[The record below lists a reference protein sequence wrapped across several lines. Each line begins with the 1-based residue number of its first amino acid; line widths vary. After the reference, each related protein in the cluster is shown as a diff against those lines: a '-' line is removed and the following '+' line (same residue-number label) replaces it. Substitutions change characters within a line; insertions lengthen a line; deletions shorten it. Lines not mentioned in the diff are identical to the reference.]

1 MFTSLV
7 SSQLHKQLLLN
18 KRMKRFFR
26 YFQPYQ
32 KEAILGPVFKLLE
45 ASFEL
50 LVPLIIAFIVDTII
64 PNGNQGDLVAMLLL
78 LVGLACVGIL
88 VSLTAQYFSAK
99 AAVGV
104 TKALTNDL
112 YQKVLSLPKSSR
124 DILSS
129 SSLLT
134 RLTSDTLQIQTGI
147 NTFLRLFLRAP
158 IVVFGSLMM
167 AFYISPSLSVYF
179 LGMIILLLIIV
190 TGISI
195 ITSRMYQS
203 IRKDVDSLVGQVG
216 ETVMGWR
223 VIRAFGQ
230 KAREIKTFQGINQTY
245 KKHQLQAGFWS
256 SLLSPLTFLVVNTT
270 LLILIWQGNGA
281 VSQNLLEQGMLV
293 ALINYLL
300 QILVE
305 LVKMIMVVSTLN
317 QTYISAQ
324 RIQEVFDQES
334 ENVEADLPVVKS
346 RDKDLVFSVHDL
358 TFAYPNSAEESL
370 SGIDFELRKGQF
382 MGIIGGTG
390 SGKSTLVDLLQA
402 LYSLPTSQLSVY
414 IDGKSPKNVKE
425 WRQQIAVV
433 PQQAQLFAGTV
444 RSNLSLGLA
453 SVSESDLWA
462 ALEIAQAKSF
472 IEDKGGL
479 DSPVEAFGKNFSGGQ
494 RQRLTIARAILQK
507 APILILDDATSAL
520 DYLTESRL
528 LASIRRE
535 LPEQTLIMVSQR
547 TNSLRAADQILV
559 LDQGRQVGLGRH
571 EDLLRSSAIYQEIDQ
586 SQHREEGSH
595 ETI

>member
-1 MFTSLV
+1 
-7 SSQLHKQLLLN
+7 
-18 KRMKRFFR
+18 MKFLSR
-26 YFQPYQ
+26 YFKDYI
-32 KEAILGPVFKLLE
+32 KESILGPVFKLLE
-45 ASFEL
+45 ACFEL
-50 LVPLIIAFIVDTII
+50 LVPLIIAYIVDTII
-64 PNGNQGDLVAMLLL
+64 PNGSQGNLVAMLFL
-78 LVGLACVGIL
+78 LVGLACIGII
-88 VSLTAQYFSAK
+88 VSLIAQYYSAK

-104 TKALTNDL
+104 TKELTNDL

-158 IVVFGSLMM
+158 IVVFGSLIM
-167 AFYISPSLSVYF
+167 AFYISPSLSAYF
-179 LGMIILLLIIV
+179 LGMIILLIFIV
-190 TGISI
+190 TVISVM
-195 ITSRMYQS
+195 TSRIYQS
-203 IRKDVDSLVGQVG
+203 MRKELDGLVGQVR
-216 ETVMGWR
+216 ETVTGWR

-230 KAREIKTFQGINQTY
+230 REREIKAFHGINQIY
-245 KKHQLQAGFWS
+245 KKQQLQAGFWS
-256 SLLSPLTFLVVNTT
+256 SLLSPLTFLVVNGT
-270 LLILIWQGNGA
+270 LLILIWQGNIA
-281 VSQNLLEQGMLV
+281 ISHNLLEQGMLV

-305 LVKMIMVVSTLN
+305 LVKMILVVSTLN

-324 RIQEVFDQES
+324 RIQEVFDQTSEDVES
-334 ENVEADLPVVKS
+334 SLPKVVS
-346 RDKDLVFSVHDL
+346 EDKEIIFSVRHL
-358 TFAYPNSAEESL
+358 SFSYPKSAEESL
-370 SGIDFELRKGQF
+370 SDIAFDLRKGQF

-402 LYSLPTSQLSVY
+402 LYSVPTNQLSLF
-414 IDGKSPKNVKE
+414 IDGKSPKNLKE

-433 PQQAQLFAGTV
+433 PQQAQLFAGTI
-444 RSNLSLGLA
+444 RSNLSLGFEEI
-453 SVSESDLWA
+453 SDSDLWS

-528 LASIRRE
+528 LVAIRQE
-535 LPEQTLIMVSQR
+535 LPGQNLIMVSQR
-547 TNSLRAADQILV
+547 TNSLRTADQILV
-559 LDQGRQVGLGRH
+559 LEQGRQVGLGRH
-571 EDLLRSSAIYQEIDQ
+571 EDLLRSSAIYQEIHQ
-586 SQHREEGSH
+586 SQQQGEEDSY

>member
-1 MFTSLV
+1 
-7 SSQLHKQLLLN
+7 
-18 KRMKRFFR
+18 MKSFNR
-26 YFQPYQ
+26 YFKPYR
-32 KEAILGPVFKLLE
+32 KEVILGPIFKLLE

-50 LVPLIIAFIVDTII
+50 IVPLIIASIVDTII
-64 PNGNQGDLVAMLLL
+64 PNGSQVNLVAMLFL
-78 LVGLACVGIL
+78 LVGLAFVGIL

-104 TKALTNDL
+104 TKELTNDL
-112 YQKVLSLPKSSR
+112 YKKVLSLPKSSR

-134 RLTSDTLQIQTGI
+134 RLTSDALQIQTGI

-158 IVVFGSLMM
+158 IVVFGSLLM
-167 AFYISPSLSVYF
+167 AFYISPSLSAYF
-179 LGMIILLLIIV
+179 LGMIILLILIV
-190 TGISI
+190 TVISNQ
-195 ITSRMYQS
+195 TSRIYQS
-203 IRKDVDSLVGQVG
+203 MRKELDSLVGQVR
-216 ETVMGWR
+216 ETVTGWR

-230 KAREIKTFQGINQTY
+230 KECEINTFQGINQTY
-245 KKHQLQAGFWS
+245 KKQQLQAGFWS
-256 SLLSPLTFLVVNTT
+256 SLLSPLTFLVVNGT

-281 VSQNLLEQGMLV
+281 ISQNLLEQGMLV

-324 RIQEVFDQES
+324 RIQEVFNQES
-334 ENVEADLPVVKS
+334 EDVEADLPEVQFNNKE
-346 RDKDLVFSVHDL
+346 LVFSVNNL
-358 TFAYPNSAEESL
+358 SFAYPKSAEQAL
-370 SGIDFELRKGQF
+370 SNIDFELCKGQF

-402 LYSLPTSQLSVY
+402 LYAMPTNQLSLY
-414 IDGKSPKNVKE
+414 IDGKSPQNLKT
-425 WRQQIAVV
+425 WRQQIAIV
-433 PQQAQLFAGTV
+433 PQEAQLFAGTV
-444 RSNLSLGLA
+444 RSNLSLGLDTVA
-453 SVSESDLWA
+453 DSDLWS

-472 IEDKGGL
+472 IEEKGGL

-528 LASIRRE
+528 LAAIRQE
-535 LPEQTLIMVSQR
+535 FPEQTLIMVSQR
-547 TNSLRAADQILV
+547 TNSLRRADQILV
-559 LDQGRQVGLGRH
+559 LDQGHEVGLGRH

-586 SQHREEGSH
+586 SQHREEDSH
-595 ETI
+595 EAI

>member
-1 MFTSLV
+1 
-7 SSQLHKQLLLN
+7 
-18 KRMKRFFR
+18 MKFLSR
-26 YFQPYQ
+26 YFKDYI
-32 KEAILGPVFKLLE
+32 KESILGPVFKLLE
-45 ASFEL
+45 ACFEL
-50 LVPLIIAFIVDTII
+50 LVPLIIAYIVDTII
-64 PNGNQGDLVAMLLL
+64 PNGSQGNLVAMLFL
-78 LVGLACVGIL
+78 LVGLACIGII
-88 VSLTAQYFSAK
+88 VSLIAQYYSAK

-104 TKALTNDL
+104 TKELTNDL

-158 IVVFGSLMM
+158 IVVFGSLIM
-167 AFYISPSLSVYF
+167 AFYISPSLSAYF
-179 LGMIILLLIIV
+179 LGMIILLIFIV
-190 TGISI
+190 TVISVM
-195 ITSRMYQS
+195 TSRIYQS
-203 IRKDVDSLVGQVG
+203 MRKELDGLVGQVR
-216 ETVMGWR
+216 ETVTGWR

-230 KAREIKTFQGINQTY
+230 REREIKAFQGINQIY
-245 KKHQLQAGFWS
+245 KKQQLQAGFWS
-256 SLLSPLTFLVVNTT
+256 SLLSPLTFLVVNGT
-270 LLILIWQGNGA
+270 LLILIWQGNIA
-281 VSQNLLEQGMLV
+281 ISHNLLEQGMLV

-324 RIQEVFDQES
+324 RIQEVFDQTSEDVES
-334 ENVEADLPVVKS
+334 SLPKVVS
-346 RDKDLVFSVHDL
+346 EDKEIIFSVRHL
-358 TFAYPNSAEESL
+358 SFSYPKSAEESL
-370 SGIDFELRKGQF
+370 SDIAFDLRKGQF

-402 LYSLPTSQLSVY
+402 LYSVPTNQLSLF
-414 IDGKSPKNVKE
+414 IDGKSPKNLKE
-425 WRQQIAVV
+425 WRQQIAIV
-433 PQQAQLFAGTV
+433 PQQAQLFAGTI
-444 RSNLSLGLA
+444 RSNLSLGLEEI
-453 SVSESDLWA
+453 SDSDLWS

-507 APILILDDATSAL
+507 APILVLDDATSAL

-528 LASIRRE
+528 LVAICQE
-535 LPEQTLIMVSQR
+535 LPGQNLIMVSQR
-547 TNSLRAADQILV
+547 TNSLRTADQILV
-559 LDQGRQVGLGRH
+559 LEQGRQVGLGRH
-571 EDLLRSSAIYQEIDQ
+571 EDLLRSSAIYQEIHQ
-586 SQHREEGSH
+586 SQQQGEEDSY

>member
-1 MFTSLV
+1 
-7 SSQLHKQLLLN
+7 
-18 KRMKRFFR
+18 MKFLSR
-26 YFQPYQ
+26 YFKDYI
-32 KEAILGPVFKLLE
+32 KESILGPVFKLLE
-45 ASFEL
+45 ACFEL
-50 LVPLIIAFIVDTII
+50 LVPLIIAYIVDTII
-64 PNGNQGDLVAMLLL
+64 PNGSQGNLVAMLFL
-78 LVGLACVGIL
+78 LVGIACIGII
-88 VSLTAQYFSAK
+88 VSLIAQYYSAK

-104 TKALTNDL
+104 TKELTNDL

-158 IVVFGSLMM
+158 IVVFGSLIM
-167 AFYISPSLSVYF
+167 AFYISPSLSTYF
-179 LGMIILLLIIV
+179 LGMIILLIFIV
-190 TGISI
+190 TVISVM
-195 ITSRMYQS
+195 TSRIYQS
-203 IRKDVDSLVGQVG
+203 IRKELDGLVGQVR
-216 ETVMGWR
+216 ETVTGWR

-230 KAREIKTFQGINQTY
+230 REREIKAFQGINQIY
-245 KKHQLQAGFWS
+245 KKQQLQAGFWS
-256 SLLSPLTFLVVNTT
+256 SLLSPLTFLVVNGT
-270 LLILIWQGNGA
+270 LLILIWQGNIA
-281 VSQNLLEQGMLV
+281 ISHNLLEQGMLV

-324 RIQEVFDQES
+324 RIQEVFDQTSEDVES
-334 ENVEADLPVVKS
+334 SLPKVVS
-346 RDKDLVFSVHDL
+346 EDKEIIFSVRHL
-358 TFAYPNSAEESL
+358 SFSYPKSAEESL
-370 SGIDFELRKGQF
+370 SDIAFDLRKGQF

-402 LYSLPTSQLSVY
+402 LYSVPTNQLSLF
-414 IDGKSPKNVKE
+414 IDGKSPKNLKE

-433 PQQAQLFAGTV
+433 PQQAQLFAGTI
-444 RSNLSLGLA
+444 RSNLSLGLEEI
-453 SVSESDLWA
+453 SDSDLWS

-528 LASIRRE
+528 LVAIRQE
-535 LPEQTLIMVSQR
+535 LPGQNLIMVSQR
-547 TNSLRAADQILV
+547 TNSLRTADQILV
-559 LDQGRQVGLGRH
+559 LEQGRQVGLGRH
-571 EDLLRSSAIYQEIDQ
+571 EDLLRSSAIYQEIHQ
-586 SQHREEGSH
+586 SQQQGEEDSY
-595 ETI
+595 ETS

>member
-1 MFTSLV
+1 
-7 SSQLHKQLLLN
+7 
-18 KRMKRFFR
+18 MKFLSR
-26 YFQPYQ
+26 YFKDYI
-32 KEAILGPVFKLLE
+32 KESILGPVFKLLE
-45 ASFEL
+45 ACFEL
-50 LVPLIIAFIVDTII
+50 LVPLIIAYIVDTII
-64 PNGNQGDLVAMLLL
+64 PNGSQGNLVAMLFL
-78 LVGLACVGIL
+78 LVGIACIGII
-88 VSLTAQYFSAK
+88 VSLIAQYYSAK

-104 TKALTNDL
+104 TKELTNDL

-158 IVVFGSLMM
+158 IVVFGSLIM
-167 AFYISPSLSVYF
+167 AFYISPSLSAYF
-179 LGMIILLLIIV
+179 LGMIILLIFIV
-190 TGISI
+190 TVISVM
-195 ITSRMYQS
+195 TSRIYQS
-203 IRKDVDSLVGQVG
+203 MRKELDGLVGQVR
-216 ETVMGWR
+216 ETVTGWR

-230 KAREIKTFQGINQTY
+230 REREIKAFQGINQIY
-245 KKHQLQAGFWS
+245 KKQQLQAGFWS
-256 SLLSPLTFLVVNTT
+256 SLLSPLTFLVVNGT
-270 LLILIWQGNGA
+270 LLILIWQGNIA
-281 VSQNLLEQGMLV
+281 ISHNLLEQGMLV

-324 RIQEVFDQES
+324 RIQEVFEQES
-334 ENVEADLPVVKS
+334 EDVESSLPKVVS
-346 RDKDLVFSVHDL
+346 EDKEIIFSVRHL
-358 TFAYPNSAEESL
+358 SFSYPKSAEESL
-370 SGIDFELRKGQF
+370 SDIAFDLRKGQF

-402 LYSLPTSQLSVY
+402 LYSVPTNQLSLF
-414 IDGKSPKNVKE
+414 IDGKSPKNLKE
-425 WRQQIAVV
+425 WRQRIAIV
-433 PQQAQLFAGTV
+433 PQQAQLFAGTI
-444 RSNLSLGLA
+444 RSNLSLGLEEI
-453 SVSESDLWA
+453 SDSDLWS

-528 LASIRRE
+528 LAAICRE

-547 TNSLRAADQILV
+547 TNSLRTADQILV
-559 LDQGRQVGLGRH
+559 LEQGRQVGLGRH
-571 EDLLRSSAIYQEIDQ
+571 EDLLRSSAIYQEIHQ
-586 SQHREEGSH
+586 SQQQGEEDSYG
-595 ETI
+595 TI

>member
-1 MFTSLV
+1 
-7 SSQLHKQLLLN
+7 
-18 KRMKRFFR
+18 MKLFFR
-26 YFQPYQ
+26 YFKPY
-32 KEAILGPVFKLLE
+32 KNESILGPVFKLLE

-50 LVPLIIAFIVDTII
+50 LVPLIIAYIVDTII
-64 PNGNQGDLVAMLLL
+64 PNGNRGDLVAMLLL
-78 LVGLACVGIL
+78 LVGLACIGII
-88 VSLTAQYFSAK
+88 VSITAQYFSAK

-104 TKALTNDL
+104 TKELTNDL

-158 IVVFGSLMM
+158 IVVFGSLIM
-167 AFYISPSLSVYF
+167 AFYISPSLSIYF
-179 LGMIILLLIIV
+179 LGMILLLLVIV
-190 TGISI
+190 TGISVL
-195 ITSRMYQS
+195 TSRIYQS
-203 IRKDVDSLVGQVG
+203 IRKELDDLVGQVR
-216 ETVMGWR
+216 ETVTGWR

-230 KAREIKTFQGINQTY
+230 REREIKTFQGINQGY
-245 KKHQLQAGFWS
+245 KKQQLQAGFWS
-256 SLLSPLTFLVVNTT
+256 SLLSPLTFLVVNGT
-270 LLILIWQGNGA
+270 LILLIWQGNSA
-281 VSQNLLEQGMLV
+281 ISDNRLEQGMLV

-305 LVKMIMVVSTLN
+305 LVKMIMVVTTLN

-324 RIQEVFDQES
+324 RIQEVFEQKS
-334 ENVEADLPVVKS
+334 EDVDANLPVVYS
-346 RDKDLVFSVHDL
+346 GDKELIFSVNHL
-358 TFAYPNSAEESL
+358 SFSYPKSAEESL
-370 SGIDFELRKGQF
+370 IDIDFELGKGQF
-382 MGIIGGTG
+382 MGLIGGTG

-402 LYSLPTSQLSVY
+402 LYSIPTSQLSFF
-414 IDGKSPKNVKE
+414 IDGKSPRNLKE
-425 WRQQIAVV
+425 WRQQLAIV

-444 RSNLSLGLA
+444 RYNLSLGLE
-453 SVSESDLWA
+453 SVLDSELWA

-507 APILILDDATSAL
+507 APILVLDDATSAL

-528 LASIRRE
+528 MAAIRRAF
-535 LPEQTLIMVSQR
+535 PEQTLIMVSQR
-547 TNSLRAADQILV
+547 TNSLRTADQILV

-586 SQHREEGSH
+586 SQHREEDSH

>member
-1 MFTSLV
+1 
-7 SSQLHKQLLLN
+7 
-18 KRMKRFFR
+18 MKFLSR
-26 YFQPYQ
+26 YFKDYI
-32 KEAILGPVFKLLE
+32 KESILGPVFKLLE
-45 ASFEL
+45 ACFEL
-50 LVPLIIAFIVDTII
+50 LVPLIIAYIVDTII
-64 PNGNQGDLVAMLLL
+64 PNGSQGNLVAMLFL
-78 LVGLACVGIL
+78 LVGLACIGII
-88 VSLTAQYFSAK
+88 VSLIAQYYSAK

-104 TKALTNDL
+104 TKELTNDL

-158 IVVFGSLMM
+158 IVVFGSLIM
-167 AFYISPSLSVYF
+167 AFYISPSLSAYF
-179 LGMIILLLIIV
+179 LGMIILLIFIV
-190 TGISI
+190 TVISVM
-195 ITSRMYQS
+195 TSRIYQS
-203 IRKDVDSLVGQVG
+203 MRKELDGLVGQVR
-216 ETVMGWR
+216 ETVTGWR

-230 KAREIKTFQGINQTY
+230 REREIKAFQGINQIY
-245 KKHQLQAGFWS
+245 KKQQLQAGFWS
-256 SLLSPLTFLVVNTT
+256 SLLSPLTFLVVNGT
-270 LLILIWQGNGA
+270 LLILIWQGNIA
-281 VSQNLLEQGMLV
+281 ISHNLLEQGMLV

-324 RIQEVFDQES
+324 RIQEVFDQTSEDVES
-334 ENVEADLPVVKS
+334 SLPKVVS
-346 RDKDLVFSVHDL
+346 EDKEIIFSVRHL
-358 TFAYPNSAEESL
+358 SFSYPKSAEESL
-370 SGIDFELRKGQF
+370 SDIAFDLRKGQF

-402 LYSLPTSQLSVY
+402 LYSVPTNQLSLF
-414 IDGKSPKNVKE
+414 IDGKSPKNLKE
-425 WRQQIAVV
+425 WRQRIAIV
-433 PQQAQLFAGTV
+433 PQQAQLFAGTI
-444 RSNLSLGLA
+444 RSNLSLGLEEI
-453 SVSESDLWA
+453 SDSDLWS

-528 LASIRRE
+528 LVAIRQE
-535 LPEQTLIMVSQR
+535 LPGQNLIMVSQR
-547 TNSLRAADQILV
+547 TNSLRTADQILV
-559 LDQGRQVGLGRH
+559 LEQGRQVGLGRH
-571 EDLLRSSAIYQEIDQ
+571 EVLLRSSAIYQEIDQ

-595 ETI
+595 EAI

>member
-1 MFTSLV
+1 
-7 SSQLHKQLLLN
+7 
-18 KRMKRFFR
+18 MKFLSR
-26 YFQPYQ
+26 YFKDYI
-32 KEAILGPVFKLLE
+32 KESILGPVFKLLE
-45 ASFEL
+45 ACFEL
-50 LVPLIIAFIVDTII
+50 LVPLIIAYIVDTII
-64 PNGNQGDLVAMLLL
+64 PNGSQGNLVAMLFL
-78 LVGLACVGIL
+78 LVGIACIGII
-88 VSLTAQYFSAK
+88 VSLIAQYYSAK

-104 TKALTNDL
+104 TKELTNDL

-158 IVVFGSLMM
+158 IVVFGSLIM
-167 AFYISPSLSVYF
+167 AFYINPSLSAYF
-179 LGMIILLLIIV
+179 LGMVILLIFIV
-190 TGISI
+190 TVISVM
-195 ITSRMYQS
+195 TSRIYQS
-203 IRKDVDSLVGQVG
+203 MRKELDGLVGQVR
-216 ETVMGWR
+216 ETVTGWR

-230 KAREIKTFQGINQTY
+230 REREIKAFQGINQIY
-245 KKHQLQAGFWS
+245 KKQQLQAGFWS
-256 SLLSPLTFLVVNTT
+256 SLLSPLTFLVVNGT
-270 LLILIWQGNGA
+270 LLILIWQGNIA
-281 VSQNLLEQGMLV
+281 ISHKLLEQGMLV

-324 RIQEVFDQES
+324 RIQEVFDQTSEDVES
-334 ENVEADLPVVKS
+334 SLPIVVS
-346 RDKDLVFSVHDL
+346 EDKEIIFSVRHL
-358 TFAYPNSAEESL
+358 SFSYPKSAEESL
-370 SGIDFELRKGQF
+370 SDIAFDLRKGQF

-402 LYSLPTSQLSVY
+402 LYSVPTNQLSLF
-414 IDGKSPKNVKE
+414 IDGKSPKNLKE

-433 PQQAQLFAGTV
+433 PQQAQLFAGTI
-444 RSNLSLGLA
+444 RSNLSLGLEEI
-453 SVSESDLWA
+453 SDSDLWS

-528 LASIRRE
+528 LVAIRQE
-535 LPEQTLIMVSQR
+535 LPGQNLIMVSQR
-547 TNSLRAADQILV
+547 TNSLRTADQILV
-559 LDQGRQVGLGRH
+559 LEQGRQVGLGRH
-571 EDLLRSSAIYQEIDQ
+571 EDLLRSSAIYQEIHQ
-586 SQHREEGSH
+586 SQQQGEEDSY

>member
-1 MFTSLV
+1 
-7 SSQLHKQLLLN
+7 
-18 KRMKRFFR
+18 MKFLSR
-26 YFQPYQ
+26 YFKDYI
-32 KEAILGPVFKLLE
+32 KESILGPVFKLLE
-45 ASFEL
+45 ACFEL
-50 LVPLIIAFIVDTII
+50 LVPLIIAYIVDTII
-64 PNGNQGDLVAMLLL
+64 PNGSRGNLVAMLFL
-78 LVGLACVGIL
+78 LVGLACIGII
-88 VSLTAQYFSAK
+88 VSLIAQYYSAK

-104 TKALTNDL
+104 TKELTNDL

-158 IVVFGSLMM
+158 IVVFGSLIM
-167 AFYISPSLSVYF
+167 AFYISPSLSAYF
-179 LGMIILLLIIV
+179 LGMIILLIFIV
-190 TGISI
+190 AVISVM
-195 ITSRMYQS
+195 TSRIYQS
-203 IRKDVDSLVGQVG
+203 MRKELDGLVGQVR
-216 ETVMGWR
+216 ETVTGWR

-230 KAREIKTFQGINQTY
+230 REREIKAFQGINQIY
-245 KKHQLQAGFWS
+245 KKQQLQAGFWS
-256 SLLSPLTFLVVNTT
+256 SLLSPLTFLVVNGT
-270 LLILIWQGNGA
+270 LLILIWQGNT
-281 VSQNLLEQGMLV
+281 SISNNLLEQGMLV

-324 RIQEVFDQES
+324 RIQEVFDQTSEDVES
-334 ENVEADLPVVKS
+334 SLPKVVS
-346 RDKDLVFSVHDL
+346 EDQEIIFSVRHL
-358 TFAYPNSAEESL
+358 SFSYPKSAEESL
-370 SGIDFELRKGQF
+370 SDIAFDLRKGQF

-402 LYSLPTSQLSVY
+402 LYSVPTNQLSLF
-414 IDGKSPKNVKE
+414 IDGKSPKNLKE
-425 WRQQIAVV
+425 WRQRIAIV
-433 PQQAQLFAGTV
+433 PQQAQLFAGTI
-444 RSNLSLGLA
+444 RSNLSLGLEEI
-453 SVSESDLWA
+453 SDSDLWS

-528 LASIRRE
+528 LAAICRE

-547 TNSLRAADQILV
+547 TNSLRTADQILV
-559 LDQGRQVGLGRH
+559 LEQGRQVGLGRH
-571 EDLLRSSAIYQEIDQ
+571 EDLLRSSAIYQEIHQ
-586 SQHREEGSH
+586 SQQQGEEDSY

>member
-1 MFTSLV
+1 
-7 SSQLHKQLLLN
+7 
-18 KRMKRFFR
+18 MKFLSR
-26 YFQPYQ
+26 YFKDYI
-32 KEAILGPVFKLLE
+32 KESILGPVFKLLE
-45 ASFEL
+45 ACFEL
-50 LVPLIIAFIVDTII
+50 LVPLIIAYIVDTII
-64 PNGNQGDLVAMLLL
+64 PNGSQGNLVAMLFL
-78 LVGLACVGIL
+78 LVGLACIGII
-88 VSLTAQYFSAK
+88 VSLIAQYYSAK

-104 TKALTNDL
+104 TKELTNAL

-129 SSLLT
+129 PSLLT

-158 IVVFGSLMM
+158 IVVFGSLIM
-167 AFYISPSLSVYF
+167 AFYISPSLSAYF
-179 LGMIILLLIIV
+179 LGMIILLIFIV
-190 TGISI
+190 TVISVM
-195 ITSRMYQS
+195 TSRIYQS
-203 IRKDVDSLVGQVG
+203 MRKELDGLVGQVR
-216 ETVMGWR
+216 ETVTGWR

-230 KAREIKTFQGINQTY
+230 REREIKAFQGINQIY
-245 KKHQLQAGFWS
+245 KKQQLQAGFWS
-256 SLLSPLTFLVVNTT
+256 SLLSPLTFLVVNGT
-270 LLILIWQGNGA
+270 LLILIWQGNIA
-281 VSQNLLEQGMLV
+281 ISHNLLEQGLLV

-324 RIQEVFDQES
+324 RIQEVFDQTSEEVES
-334 ENVEADLPVVKS
+334 SLPIVVS
-346 RDKDLVFSVHDL
+346 EDKEIIFSVRHL
-358 TFAYPNSAEESL
+358 SFSYPKSAEESL
-370 SGIDFELRKGQF
+370 SDITFDLRKGQF

-402 LYSLPTSQLSVY
+402 LYSVPTNQLSLF
-414 IDGKSPKNVKE
+414 IDGKSPKNLKE

-433 PQQAQLFAGTV
+433 PQQAQLFAGTI
-444 RSNLSLGLA
+444 RSNLSLGLEEI
-453 SVSESDLWA
+453 SDSDLWS

-528 LASIRRE
+528 LVAIRQE
-535 LPEQTLIMVSQR
+535 LPGQNLIMVSQR
-547 TNSLRAADQILV
+547 TNSLRTADQILV
-559 LDQGRQVGLGRH
+559 LEQGRQVGLGRH
-571 EDLLRSSAIYQEIDQ
+571 EVLLRSSAIYQEIHQ
-586 SQHREEGSH
+586 SQQQGEEDSY

>member
-1 MFTSLV
+1 
-7 SSQLHKQLLLN
+7 
-18 KRMKRFFR
+18 
-26 YFQPYQ
+26 
-32 KEAILGPVFKLLE
+32 PVFKLLE
-45 ASFEL
+45 ACFEL
-50 LVPLIIAFIVDTII
+50 LVPLIIAYIVDTII
-64 PNGNQGDLVAMLLL
+64 PNGSQGNLVAMLFL
-78 LVGLACVGIL
+78 LVGLACIGII
-88 VSLTAQYFSAK
+88 VSLIAQYYSAK

-104 TKALTNDL
+104 TKELTNDL

-158 IVVFGSLMM
+158 IVVFGSLIM
-167 AFYISPSLSVYF
+167 AFYISPSLSAYF
-179 LGMIILLLIIV
+179 LGMIILLIFIV
-190 TGISI
+190 TVISVM
-195 ITSRMYQS
+195 TSRIYQS
-203 IRKDVDSLVGQVG
+203 MRKELDGLVGQVR
-216 ETVMGWR
+216 ETVTGWR

-230 KAREIKTFQGINQTY
+230 REREIKAFQGINQIY
-245 KKHQLQAGFWS
+245 KKQQLQAGFWS
-256 SLLSPLTFLVVNTT
+256 SLLSPLTFLVVNGT
-270 LLILIWQGNGA
+270 LLILIWQGNIA
-281 VSQNLLEQGMLV
+281 ISHNLLEQGMLV

-324 RIQEVFDQES
+324 RIQEVFDQTSEDVES
-334 ENVEADLPVVKS
+334 SLPKVVS
-346 RDKDLVFSVHDL
+346 EDKEIIFSVRHL
-358 TFAYPNSAEESL
+358 SFSYPKSAEESL
-370 SGIDFELRKGQF
+370 SDIAFDLRKGQF

-402 LYSLPTSQLSVY
+402 LYSVPTNQLSLF
-414 IDGKSPKNVKE
+414 IDGKSPKNLKE
-425 WRQQIAVV
+425 WRQQIAIV
-433 PQQAQLFAGTV
+433 PQQAQLFAGTI
-444 RSNLSLGLA
+444 RSNLSLGLEEI
-453 SVSESDLWA
+453 SDSDLWSA
-462 ALEIAQAKSF
+462 IEIAQAKSF

-494 RQRLTIARAILQK
+494 RQRLTLARAILQK

-528 LASIRRE
+528 LVAIRQE
-535 LPEQTLIMVSQR
+535 LPGQNLIMVSQR
-547 TNSLRAADQILV
+547 TNSLRTADQILV
-559 LDQGRQVGLGRH
+559 LEQGRQVGLGRH
-571 EDLLRSSAIYQEIDQ
+571 EDLLRSSAIYQEIHQ
-586 SQHREEGSH
+586 SQQQGEEDSY

>member
-1 MFTSLV
+1 
-7 SSQLHKQLLLN
+7 
-18 KRMKRFFR
+18 MKFLSR
-26 YFQPYQ
+26 YFKDYV
-32 KEAILGPVFKLLE
+32 KESILGPVFKLLE
-45 ASFEL
+45 ACFEL
-50 LVPLIIAFIVDTII
+50 LVPLIIAYIVDTII
-64 PNGNQGDLVAMLLL
+64 PNGSQGNLVAMLFL
-78 LVGLACVGIL
+78 LVGLACIGII
-88 VSLTAQYFSAK
+88 VSLIAQYYSAK

-104 TKALTNDL
+104 TKELTNDL

-158 IVVFGSLMM
+158 IVVFGSLIM
-167 AFYISPSLSVYF
+167 AFYISPSLSVFF
-179 LGMIILLLIIV
+179 LGMIILLILIV
-190 TGISI
+190 TVISI
-195 ITSRMYQS
+195 MTSRIYQS
-203 IRKDVDSLVGQVG
+203 MRKELDGLVGQVR
-216 ETVMGWR
+216 ETVTGWR

-230 KAREIKTFQGINQTY
+230 REREIKAFQGINQIY
-245 KKHQLQAGFWS
+245 KKQQLQAGFWS
-256 SLLSPLTFLVVNTT
+256 SLLSPLTFLVVNGT
-270 LLILIWQGNGA
+270 LLILIWQGNIA
-281 VSQNLLEQGMLV
+281 ISNNLLEQGMLV

-324 RIQEVFDQES
+324 RIQEVFDQTSEDVES
-334 ENVEADLPVVKS
+334 SLPKVVS
-346 RDKDLVFSVHDL
+346 EDKEIIFSVRHL
-358 TFAYPNSAEESL
+358 SFSYPKSAEESL
-370 SGIDFELRKGQF
+370 SDIAFDLRKGQF

-402 LYSLPTSQLSVY
+402 LYSVPTNQLSLF
-414 IDGKSPKNVKE
+414 IDGKSPKNLKE
-425 WRQQIAVV
+425 WRQQIAIV
-433 PQQAQLFAGTV
+433 PQQAQLFAGTI
-444 RSNLSLGLA
+444 RSNLSLGLEKI
-453 SVSESDLWA
+453 SDSDLWS

-528 LASIRRE
+528 LVAIRQE
-535 LPEQTLIMVSQR
+535 LPGQNLIMVSQR
-547 TNSLRAADQILV
+547 TNSLRTADQILV
-559 LDQGRQVGLGRH
+559 LEQGRQVGLGRH
-571 EDLLRSSAIYQEIDQ
+571 EDLLRSSAIYQEIHQ
-586 SQHREEGSH
+586 SQQQGEEDSY

>member
-1 MFTSLV
+1 MTSL
-7 SSQLHKQLLLN
+7 
-18 KRMKRFFR
+18 FR
-26 YFQPYQ
+26 YFKPYK
-32 KEAILGPVFKLLE
+32 KESLLGPVFKLLE

-50 LVPLIIAFIVDTII
+50 LVPLLIAYMVDSII
-64 PNGNQGDLVAMLLL
+64 PNGNRGDLVAMLLL
-78 LVGLACVGIL
+78 LVGLALVGII

-104 TKALTNDL
+104 TKELTNDL
-112 YQKVLSLPKSSR
+112 YLKVLSLPKSSR

-129 SSLLT
+129 SSLLN

-158 IVVFGSLMM
+158 IVVFGSLIMS
-167 AFYISPSLSVYF
+167 FYISPTLSVYF
-179 LGMIILLLIIV
+179 LGMIVLLLVIV
-190 TGISI
+190 AGISVM
-195 ITSRMYQS
+195 TSRIYQT
-203 IRKDVDSLVGQVG
+203 IRKELDGLVGQVR
-216 ETVMGWR
+216 ETVTGWR

-230 KAREIKTFQGINQTY
+230 REREIKTFQGINQRY
-245 KKHQLQAGFWS
+245 KKQQLEAGFWS
-256 SLLSPLTFLVVNTT
+256 SLLSPLTFLVVNGT
-270 LLILIWQGNGA
+270 LLILIWQGNTA
-281 VSQNLLEQGMLV
+281 ISNNLLEQGMLV

-317 QTYISAQ
+317 QTFISAQ
-324 RIQEVFDQES
+324 RIQEVFEQES
-334 ENVEADLPVVKS
+334 EDVQADLPVVNS
-346 RDKDLVFSVHDL
+346 RDKELVFSVHDL
-358 TFAYPNSAEESL
+358 TFAYPQSAEESL
-370 SGIDFELRKGQF
+370 VNINFQLRKGQF

-402 LYSLPTSQLSVY
+402 LYSLPTNQLSIY
-414 IDGKSPKNVKE
+414 IDGQSPKNLKE
-425 WRQQIAVV
+425 WRQQIAIV

-444 RSNLSLGLA
+444 HSNLSLGLE
-453 SVSESDLWA
+453 SVSDSDLWA

-528 LASIRRE
+528 LAAIRRE

-547 TNSLRAADQILV
+547 TNSLRAADLILV

-571 EDLLRSSAIYQEIDQ
+571 DDLLRSSAIYQEIDQ
-586 SQHREEGSH
+586 SQHREEGSY

>member
-1 MFTSLV
+1 
-7 SSQLHKQLLLN
+7 
-18 KRMKRFFR
+18 MKFLSR
-26 YFQPYQ
+26 YFKDYI
-32 KEAILGPVFKLLE
+32 KESILGPVFKLLE
-45 ASFEL
+45 ACFEL
-50 LVPLIIAFIVDTII
+50 LVPLIIAYIVDTII
-64 PNGNQGDLVAMLLL
+64 PNGSQGNLVAMLFL
-78 LVGLACVGIL
+78 LVGLACIGII
-88 VSLTAQYFSAK
+88 VSLIAQYYSAK

-104 TKALTNDL
+104 TKELTNDL
-112 YQKVLSLPKSSR
+112 YQKILSLPKSSR

-158 IVVFGSLMM
+158 IVVFGSLIM
-167 AFYISPSLSVYF
+167 AFYISPSLSAYF
-179 LGMIILLLIIV
+179 LGMIILLIFIV
-190 TGISI
+190 TVISVM
-195 ITSRMYQS
+195 TSRIYQS
-203 IRKDVDSLVGQVG
+203 MRKELDGLVGQVR
-216 ETVMGWR
+216 ETVTGWR

-230 KAREIKTFQGINQTY
+230 REREIKAFQGINQIY
-245 KKHQLQAGFWS
+245 KKQQLQAGFWS
-256 SLLSPLTFLVVNTT
+256 SLLSPLTFLVVNGT
-270 LLILIWQGNGA
+270 LLILIWQGNIA
-281 VSQNLLEQGMLV
+281 ISHNLLEQGMLV

-324 RIQEVFDQES
+324 RIQEVFEQES
-334 ENVEADLPVVKS
+334 EDVESSLPKVVS
-346 RDKDLVFSVHDL
+346 EDKEIIFSVRHL
-358 TFAYPNSAEESL
+358 SFSYPKSAEESL
-370 SGIDFELRKGQF
+370 SDIAFDLRKGQF

-402 LYSLPTSQLSVY
+402 LYSVPTNQLSLF
-414 IDGKSPKNVKE
+414 IDGKSPKNLKE
-425 WRQQIAVV
+425 WRQRIAIV
-433 PQQAQLFAGTV
+433 PQQAQLFAGTI
-444 RSNLSLGLA
+444 RSNLSLGLEEI
-453 SVSESDLWA
+453 SDSDLWS

-528 LASIRRE
+528 LAAICRE

-547 TNSLRAADQILV
+547 TNSLRTADQILV
-559 LDQGRQVGLGRH
+559 LEQGRQVGLGRH
-571 EDLLRSSAIYQEIDQ
+571 EDLLRSSAIYQEIHQ
-586 SQHREEGSH
+586 SQQQGEEDSYG
-595 ETI
+595 TI

>member
-1 MFTSLV
+1 
-7 SSQLHKQLLLN
+7 
-18 KRMKRFFR
+18 MKFLSR
-26 YFQPYQ
+26 YFKDYI
-32 KEAILGPVFKLLE
+32 KESILGPVFKLLE
-45 ASFEL
+45 ACFEL
-50 LVPLIIAFIVDTII
+50 LVPLIIAYIVDTII
-64 PNGNQGDLVAMLLL
+64 PNGSQGNLVAMLFL
-78 LVGLACVGIL
+78 LVGLACIGII
-88 VSLTAQYFSAK
+88 VSLIAQYYSAK

-104 TKALTNDL
+104 TKELTNDL

-158 IVVFGSLMM
+158 IVVFGSLIM
-167 AFYISPSLSVYF
+167 AFYISPSLSTYF
-179 LGMIILLLIIV
+179 LGMIILLIFIV
-190 TGISI
+190 TVISVM
-195 ITSRMYQS
+195 TSRIYQS
-203 IRKDVDSLVGQVG
+203 MRKELEGLVGQVR
-216 ETVMGWR
+216 ETVTGWR

-230 KAREIKTFQGINQTY
+230 REREIKAFQGINQIY
-245 KKHQLQAGFWS
+245 KKQQLQAGFWS
-256 SLLSPLTFLVVNTT
+256 SLLSPLTFLVVNGT
-270 LLILIWQGNGA
+270 LLILIWRGNIA
-281 VSQNLLEQGMLV
+281 ISHNLLEQGMLV

-305 LVKMIMVVSTLN
+305 LIKMIMVVSTLN

-324 RIQEVFDQES
+324 RIQEVFDQTSEDVES
-334 ENVEADLPVVKS
+334 SLPIVVS
-346 RDKDLVFSVHDL
+346 EDKEIIFSVRHL
-358 TFAYPNSAEESL
+358 SFSYPKSAEESL
-370 SGIDFELRKGQF
+370 SDIAFDLRKGQF

-402 LYSLPTSQLSVY
+402 LYSVPTNQLSLF
-414 IDGKSPKNVKE
+414 IDGKSPKNLKE

-433 PQQAQLFAGTV
+433 PQQAQLFAGTI
-444 RSNLSLGLA
+444 RSNLSLGLEEI
-453 SVSESDLWA
+453 SDSDLWS

-528 LASIRRE
+528 LVAIRQE
-535 LPEQTLIMVSQR
+535 LPGQNLIMVSQR
-547 TNSLRAADQILV
+547 TNSLRTADQILV
-559 LDQGRQVGLGRH
+559 LEQGRQVGLGRH
-571 EDLLRSSAIYQEIDQ
+571 EDLLRSSAIYQEIHQ
-586 SQHREEGSH
+586 SQQQGEEDSY

>member
-1 MFTSLV
+1 
-7 SSQLHKQLLLN
+7 
-18 KRMKRFFR
+18 MKFLSR
-26 YFQPYQ
+26 YFKDYI
-32 KEAILGPVFKLLE
+32 KESILGPVFKLLE
-45 ASFEL
+45 ACFEL
-50 LVPLIIAFIVDTII
+50 LVPLIIAYIVDTII
-64 PNGNQGDLVAMLLL
+64 PNGSQGNLVAMLFL
-78 LVGLACVGIL
+78 LVGLACIGII
-88 VSLTAQYFSAK
+88 VSLIAQYYSAK

-104 TKALTNDL
+104 TKELTNDL

-158 IVVFGSLMM
+158 IVVFGSLIM
-167 AFYISPSLSVYF
+167 AFYISPSLSAYF
-179 LGMIILLLIIV
+179 LGMIILLIFIV
-190 TGISI
+190 TVISVM
-195 ITSRMYQS
+195 TSRIYQS
-203 IRKDVDSLVGQVG
+203 MRKELDGLVGQVR
-216 ETVMGWR
+216 ETVTGWR

-230 KAREIKTFQGINQTY
+230 REREIKAFQGINQIY
-245 KKHQLQAGFWS
+245 KKQQLQAGFWS
-256 SLLSPLTFLVVNTT
+256 SLLSPLTFLVVNGT
-270 LLILIWQGNGA
+270 LLILIWQGNIA
-281 VSQNLLEQGMLV
+281 ISHKLLEQGMLV

-324 RIQEVFDQES
+324 RIQEVFDQTSEDVES
-334 ENVEADLPVVKS
+334 SLPKVVS
-346 RDKDLVFSVHDL
+346 EDKEIIFSVRHL
-358 TFAYPNSAEESL
+358 SFSYPKSAEESL
-370 SGIDFELRKGQF
+370 SDIAFDLRKGQF

-390 SGKSTLVDLLQA
+390 SGKSTLVDLLQT
-402 LYSLPTSQLSVY
+402 LYSVPTNQLSLF
-414 IDGKSPKNVKE
+414 IDGKSPKNLKE
-425 WRQQIAVV
+425 WRQQIAIV
-433 PQQAQLFAGTV
+433 PQQAQLFAGTI
-444 RSNLSLGLA
+444 RSNLSLGLEEI
-453 SVSESDLWA
+453 SDSDLWS

-528 LASIRRE
+528 LVAIRQE
-535 LPEQTLIMVSQR
+535 LPGQNLIMVSQR
-547 TNSLRAADQILV
+547 TNSLRTADQILV
-559 LDQGRQVGLGRH
+559 LEQGRQVGLGRH
-571 EDLLRSSAIYQEIDQ
+571 EVLLRSSAIYQEIHQ
-586 SQHREEGSH
+586 SQQQGEEDSY

>member
-1 MFTSLV
+1 
-7 SSQLHKQLLLN
+7 
-18 KRMKRFFR
+18 MKFLSR
-26 YFQPYQ
+26 YFKDYI
-32 KEAILGPVFKLLE
+32 KESILGPVFKLLE
-45 ASFEL
+45 ACFEL
-50 LVPLIIAFIVDTII
+50 LVPLIIAYIVDTII
-64 PNGNQGDLVAMLLL
+64 PNGSQGNLVAMLFL
-78 LVGLACVGIL
+78 LVGLACIGII
-88 VSLTAQYFSAK
+88 VSLIAQYYSAK

-104 TKALTNDL
+104 TKELTNDL

-158 IVVFGSLMM
+158 IVVFGSLIM
-167 AFYISPSLSVYF
+167 AFYISPSLSAYF
-179 LGMIILLLIIV
+179 LGMIILLIFIV
-190 TGISI
+190 TVISVM
-195 ITSRMYQS
+195 TSRIYQS
-203 IRKDVDSLVGQVG
+203 MRKELDGLVGQVR
-216 ETVMGWR
+216 ETVTGWR

-230 KAREIKTFQGINQTY
+230 REREIKAFQGINQIY
-245 KKHQLQAGFWS
+245 KKQQLQAGFWS
-256 SLLSPLTFLVVNTT
+256 SLLSPLTFLVVNGT
-270 LLILIWQGNGA
+270 LLILIWQGNIA
-281 VSQNLLEQGMLV
+281 ISHNLLEQGMLV

-324 RIQEVFDQES
+324 RIQEVFDQTSEDVES
-334 ENVEADLPVVKS
+334 SLPKVVS
-346 RDKDLVFSVHDL
+346 EDKEIIFSVRHL
-358 TFAYPNSAEESL
+358 SFSYPKSAEESL
-370 SGIDFELRKGQF
+370 SDIAFDLRKGQF

-402 LYSLPTSQLSVY
+402 LYSVPTNQLSLF
-414 IDGKSPKNVKE
+414 IDGKSPKNLKE
-425 WRQQIAVV
+425 WRQRIAIV
-433 PQQAQLFAGTV
+433 PQQAQLFAGTI
-444 RSNLSLGLA
+444 RSNLSLGLEEI
-453 SVSESDLWA
+453 SDSDLWS

-528 LASIRRE
+528 LVAIRQE
-535 LPEQTLIMVSQR
+535 LPGQNLIMVSQR
-547 TNSLRAADQILV
+547 TNSLRTADQILV
-559 LDQGRQVGLGRH
+559 LEQGRQVGLGRH
-571 EDLLRSSAIYQEIDQ
+571 EDLLRSSAIYQEIHQ
-586 SQHREEGSH
+586 SQQQGEEDSY
-595 ETI
+595 ETS

>member
-1 MFTSLV
+1 MKSL
-7 SSQLHKQLLLN
+7 
-18 KRMKRFFR
+18 FR
-26 YFQPYQ
+26 YFKSYK
-32 KEAILGPVFKLLE
+32 KESILGPIFKLLE

-50 LVPLIIAFIVDTII
+50 LVPLIIAYIVDKII
-64 PNGNQGDLVAMLLL
+64 PSGNRGDLVAMLLL
-78 LVGLACVGIL
+78 LVGLALVGII

-104 TKALTNDL
+104 TKELTNDL

-129 SSLLT
+129 SSLLN

-158 IVVFGSLMM
+158 IVVFGSLLM

-195 ITSRMYQS
+195 LTSCIYQS
-203 IRKDVDSLVGQVG
+203 IRKELDGLVGQVR
-216 ETVMGWR
+216 ETVTGWR

-230 KAREIKTFQGINQTY
+230 REQEIKTFQGINQRY
-245 KKHQLQAGFWS
+245 KKQQLEAGFWS
-256 SLLSPLTFLVVNTT
+256 SLLSPLTFLVVNCT
-270 LLILIWQGNGA
+270 LLILIWQGNIA
-281 VSQNLLEQGMLV
+281 ISNNLLEQGMLV

-402 LYSLPTSQLSVY
+402 LYSLPTDQLSIY
-414 IDGKSPKNVKE
+414 IDEQSPKNLKE
-425 WRQQIAVV
+425 WRRQIAIV
-433 PQQAQLFAGTV
+433 PQQAQLFAGTI
-444 RSNLSLGLA
+444 RSNLSLGLE
-453 SVSESDLWA
+453 SVSDNDLWA

-547 TNSLRAADQILV
+547 TNSLRVADQILV

-595 ETI
+595 EAI

>member
-1 MFTSLV
+1 
-7 SSQLHKQLLLN
+7 
-18 KRMKRFFR
+18 MKFLSR
-26 YFQPYQ
+26 YFKDYI
-32 KEAILGPVFKLLE
+32 KESILGPVFKLLE
-45 ASFEL
+45 ACFEL
-50 LVPLIIAFIVDTII
+50 LVPLIIAYIVDTII
-64 PNGNQGDLVAMLLL
+64 PNGSQGNLVAMLFL
-78 LVGLACVGIL
+78 LVGIACIGII
-88 VSLTAQYFSAK
+88 VSLIAQYYSAK

-104 TKALTNDL
+104 TKELTNDL

-158 IVVFGSLMM
+158 IVVFGSLIM
-167 AFYISPSLSVYF
+167 AFYISPSLSAYF
-179 LGMIILLLIIV
+179 LGMIILLIFIV
-190 TGISI
+190 TVISVM
-195 ITSRMYQS
+195 TSRIYQS
-203 IRKDVDSLVGQVG
+203 MRKELDGLVGQVR
-216 ETVMGWR
+216 ETVTGWR

-230 KAREIKTFQGINQTY
+230 REREIKAFQGINQIY
-245 KKHQLQAGFWS
+245 KKQQLQAGFWS
-256 SLLSPLTFLVVNTT
+256 SLLSPLTFLVVNGT
-270 LLILIWQGNGA
+270 LLILIWQGNIA
-281 VSQNLLEQGMLV
+281 ISHNLLEQGMLV

-324 RIQEVFDQES
+324 RIQEVFDQTSEDVES
-334 ENVEADLPVVKS
+334 SLPRVVS
-346 RDKDLVFSVHDL
+346 EDKEIIFSVRHL
-358 TFAYPNSAEESL
+358 SFSYPKSAEESL
-370 SGIDFELRKGQF
+370 SDIAFDLRKGQF

-402 LYSLPTSQLSVY
+402 LYSVPTNQLSLF
-414 IDGKSPKNVKE
+414 IDGKSPKNLKE

-433 PQQAQLFAGTV
+433 PQQAQLFAGTI
-444 RSNLSLGLA
+444 RSNLSLGLEEI
-453 SVSESDLWA
+453 SDSDLWS

-528 LASIRRE
+528 LVAIRQE
-535 LPEQTLIMVSQR
+535 LPGQNLIMVSQR
-547 TNSLRAADQILV
+547 TNSLRTADQILV
-559 LDQGRQVGLGRH
+559 LEQGRQVGLGRH
-571 EDLLRSSAIYQEIDQ
+571 EDLLRNSAIYQEIHQ
-586 SQHREEGSH
+586 SQQQGEEDSY
-595 ETI
+595 ETS

>member
-1 MFTSLV
+1 
-7 SSQLHKQLLLN
+7 
-18 KRMKRFFR
+18 MKLFFQ
-26 YFQPYQ
+26 YFKPY
-32 KEAILGPVFKLLE
+32 KNESILGPVFKLLE

-50 LVPLIIAFIVDTII
+50 LVPLIIAYIVDTII
-64 PNGNQGDLVAMLLL
+64 PNGNRGDLVAMLLL
-78 LVGLACVGIL
+78 LVGLACIGII
-88 VSLTAQYFSAK
+88 VSITAQYFSAK

-129 SSLLT
+129 ASLLT
-134 RLTSDTLQIQTGI
+134 RLTSDTLQVQTGI

-158 IVVFGSLMM
+158 IVVFGSLIM
-167 AFYISPSLSVYF
+167 AFYISPSLSIYF
-179 LGMIILLLIIV
+179 LGMILLLLVIV
-190 TGISI
+190 TGISVL
-195 ITSRMYQS
+195 TSRIYQS
-203 IRKDVDSLVGQVG
+203 IRKELDCLVGQVR
-216 ETVMGWR
+216 ETITGWR

-230 KAREIKTFQGINQTY
+230 REREIKTFQGINQRY
-245 KKHQLQAGFWS
+245 KKQQLQSGFWS
-256 SLLSPLTFLVVNTT
+256 SLLSPLTFLVVNGT
-270 LLILIWQGNGA
+270 LILLIWQGDSAISDNR
-281 VSQNLLEQGMLV
+281 LEQGMLV

-305 LVKMIMVVSTLN
+305 LVKLIMVVTTLN

-324 RIQEVFDQES
+324 RIQEVFEQKS
-334 ENVEADLPVVKS
+334 EDVDANLPVVYS
-346 RDKDLVFSVHDL
+346 RDKELIFSVNHL
-358 TFAYPNSAEESL
+358 SFSYPKSAEESL
-370 SGIDFELRKGQF
+370 IDIDFELCKRQF
-382 MGIIGGTG
+382 MGLIGGTG

-402 LYSLPTSQLSVY
+402 LYYIPTSQLSFF
-414 IDGKSPKNVKE
+414 IEGKSPRNLKE
-425 WRQQIAVV
+425 WRQQLAIV

-444 RSNLSLGLA
+444 RSNLSLGLE
-453 SVSESDLWA
+453 SVLDSELWA

-507 APILILDDATSAL
+507 APILVLDDATSAL

-528 LASIRRE
+528 LSAIRRAF
-535 LPEQTLIMVSQR
+535 PEQTLIMVSQR
-547 TNSLRAADQILV
+547 TNSLRTADQILV

-571 EDLLRSSAIYQEIDQ
+571 EDLLRSSAIYQEIDR
-586 SQHREEGSH
+586 SQHREEDSH

>member
-1 MFTSLV
+1 
-7 SSQLHKQLLLN
+7 
-18 KRMKRFFR
+18 MKFLSR
-26 YFQPYQ
+26 YFKDYI
-32 KEAILGPVFKLLE
+32 KESILGPVFKLLE
-45 ASFEL
+45 ACFEL
-50 LVPLIIAFIVDTII
+50 LVPLIIAYIVDTII
-64 PNGNQGDLVAMLLL
+64 PNGSQENLVAMLFL
-78 LVGLACVGIL
+78 LVGLACIGII
-88 VSLTAQYFSAK
+88 VSLIAQYYSAK

-104 TKALTNDL
+104 TKELTNDL

-158 IVVFGSLMM
+158 IVVFGSLIM
-167 AFYISPSLSVYF
+167 AFYISPSLSAYF
-179 LGMIILLLIIV
+179 LGMIILLIFIV
-190 TGISI
+190 TVISVM
-195 ITSRMYQS
+195 TSRIYQS
-203 IRKDVDSLVGQVG
+203 MRKELDGLVGQVR
-216 ETVMGWR
+216 ETVTGWR

-230 KAREIKTFQGINQTY
+230 REREIKAFQGINQIY
-245 KKHQLQAGFWS
+245 KKQQLQAGFWS
-256 SLLSPLTFLVVNTT
+256 SLLSPLTFLVVNGT
-270 LLILIWQGNGA
+270 LLILIWQGNIA
-281 VSQNLLEQGMLV
+281 ISHNLLEQGMLV

-324 RIQEVFDQES
+324 RIQEVFEQES
-334 ENVEADLPVVKS
+334 EDVESSLPKVVS
-346 RDKDLVFSVHDL
+346 EDKEIIFSVRHL
-358 TFAYPNSAEESL
+358 SFSYPKSAEESL
-370 SGIDFELRKGQF
+370 SDIAFDLRKGQF

-402 LYSLPTSQLSVY
+402 LYSVPTNQLSLF
-414 IDGKSPKNVKE
+414 IDGKSPKNLKE
-425 WRQQIAVV
+425 WRQRIAIV
-433 PQQAQLFAGTV
+433 PQQAQLFAGTI
-444 RSNLSLGLA
+444 RSNLSLGLEEI
-453 SVSESDLWA
+453 SDSDLWS

-507 APILILDDATSAL
+507 APILVLDDATSAL

-528 LASIRRE
+528 LVAIRQE
-535 LPEQTLIMVSQR
+535 LPGQNLIMVSQR
-547 TNSLRAADQILV
+547 TNSLQTADQILV
-559 LDQGRQVGLGRH
+559 LEQGRQVGLGRH
-571 EDLLRSSAIYQEIDQ
+571 EDLLRSSAIYQEIHQ
-586 SQHREEGSH
+586 SQQQGEEDSY

>member
-1 MFTSLV
+1 
-7 SSQLHKQLLLN
+7 
-18 KRMKRFFR
+18 MKFLSR
-26 YFQPYQ
+26 YFKDYI
-32 KEAILGPVFKLLE
+32 KESILGPVFKLLE
-45 ASFEL
+45 ACFEL
-50 LVPLIIAFIVDTII
+50 LVPLIIAYIVDTII
-64 PNGNQGDLVAMLLL
+64 PNGSQGNLVAMLFL
-78 LVGLACVGIL
+78 LVGLACIGII
-88 VSLTAQYFSAK
+88 VSLIAQYYSAK

-104 TKALTNDL
+104 TKELTNDL

-158 IVVFGSLMM
+158 IVVFGSLIM
-167 AFYISPSLSVYF
+167 AFYISPSLSAYF
-179 LGMIILLLIIV
+179 IGMIILLIFIV
-190 TGISI
+190 TVISVM
-195 ITSRMYQS
+195 TSRIYQS
-203 IRKDVDSLVGQVG
+203 IRKELDGLVGQVR
-216 ETVMGWR
+216 ETVTGWR

-230 KAREIKTFQGINQTY
+230 REREIKAFQGINQIY
-245 KKHQLQAGFWS
+245 KKQQLQAGFWS
-256 SLLSPLTFLVVNTT
+256 SLLSPLTFLVVNGT
-270 LLILIWQGNGA
+270 LLILIWQGNI
-281 VSQNLLEQGMLV
+281 VISHNLLEQGMLV

-324 RIQEVFDQES
+324 RIQEVFDQTSEDVES
-334 ENVEADLPVVKS
+334 SLPKVVS
-346 RDKDLVFSVHDL
+346 EDKEIIFSVRHL
-358 TFAYPNSAEESL
+358 SFSYPKSAEESL
-370 SGIDFELRKGQF
+370 SDIAFDLRKGQF

-402 LYSLPTSQLSVY
+402 FYSVPTNQLSLF
-414 IDGKSPKNVKE
+414 IDGKSPKNLKE
-425 WRQQIAVV
+425 WRQQIAIV
-433 PQQAQLFAGTV
+433 PQQAQLFAGTI
-444 RSNLSLGLA
+444 RSNLSLGLEEI
-453 SVSESDLWA
+453 SDSDLWS

-528 LASIRRE
+528 LAAIRQE
-535 LPEQTLIMVSQR
+535 LPGQNLIMVSQR
-547 TNSLRAADQILV
+547 TNSLRTADQILV
-559 LDQGRQVGLGRH
+559 LEQGRQVGLGRH
-571 EDLLRSSAIYQEIDQ
+571 EVLLRSSAIYQEIHQ
-586 SQHREEGSH
+586 SQQQGEEDSY

>member
-1 MFTSLV
+1 
-7 SSQLHKQLLLN
+7 
-18 KRMKRFFR
+18 MKFLSR
-26 YFQPYQ
+26 YFKDYI
-32 KEAILGPVFKLLE
+32 KESILGPVFKLLE
-45 ASFEL
+45 ACFEL
-50 LVPLIIAFIVDTII
+50 LVPLIIAYIVDTII
-64 PNGNQGDLVAMLLL
+64 PNGSQGNLVAMLLL
-78 LVGLACVGIL
+78 LVGLACIGII
-88 VSLTAQYFSAK
+88 VSITAQYFSAK

-104 TKALTNDL
+104 TKELTNDL

-158 IVVFGSLMM
+158 IVVFGSLIM
-167 AFYISPSLSVYF
+167 AFYISPSLSAYF
-179 LGMIILLLIIV
+179 LGMIILLIFIV
-190 TGISI
+190 TVISVM
-195 ITSRMYQS
+195 TSRIYQS
-203 IRKDVDSLVGQVG
+203 MRKELDGLVGQVR
-216 ETVMGWR
+216 ETVTGWR

-230 KAREIKTFQGINQTY
+230 REREIKAFQGINQIY
-245 KKHQLQAGFWS
+245 KKQQLQAGFWS
-256 SLLSPLTFLVVNTT
+256 SLLSPLTFLVVNGT
-270 LLILIWQGNGA
+270 LLILIWQGNIA
-281 VSQNLLEQGMLV
+281 ISHNLLEQGMLV

-324 RIQEVFDQES
+324 RIQEVFDQTSEDVES
-334 ENVEADLPVVKS
+334 SLPKVVS
-346 RDKDLVFSVHDL
+346 EDKEIIFSVRHL
-358 TFAYPNSAEESL
+358 SFSYPKSAEESL
-370 SGIDFELRKGQF
+370 SDIAFDLRKGQF

-402 LYSLPTSQLSVY
+402 LYSVPTNQLSLF
-414 IDGKSPKNVKE
+414 IDGKSPKNLKE
-425 WRQQIAVV
+425 WRQRVAIV
-433 PQQAQLFAGTV
+433 PQQAQLFAGTI
-444 RSNLSLGLA
+444 RSNLSLGLEEI
-453 SVSESDLWA
+453 SDSDLWS

-528 LASIRRE
+528 LAAICRE

-547 TNSLRAADQILV
+547 TNSLRTADQILV
-559 LDQGRQVGLGRH
+559 LEQGRQVGLGRH
-571 EDLLRSSAIYQEIDQ
+571 EDLLRSSAIYQEIHQ
-586 SQHREEGSH
+586 LQQQGEEDSY

>member
-1 MFTSLV
+1 
-7 SSQLHKQLLLN
+7 
-18 KRMKRFFR
+18 MKLFFQ
-26 YFQPYQ
+26 YFKPY
-32 KEAILGPVFKLLE
+32 KNESILGPVFKLLE

-50 LVPLIIAFIVDTII
+50 LVPLIIAYIVDTII
-64 PNGNQGDLVAMLLL
+64 PNGNRGDLVAMLLL
-78 LVGLACVGIL
+78 LVGLACIGII
-88 VSLTAQYFSAK
+88 VSITAQYFSAK

-129 SSLLT
+129 ASLLT
-134 RLTSDTLQIQTGI
+134 RLTSDTLQVQTGI

-158 IVVFGSLMM
+158 IVVFGSLIM
-167 AFYISPSLSVYF
+167 AFYISPSLSIYF
-179 LGMIILLLIIV
+179 LGMILLLLVIV
-190 TGISI
+190 TGISVL
-195 ITSRMYQS
+195 TSRIYQS
-203 IRKDVDSLVGQVG
+203 IRKELDCLVGQVR
-216 ETVMGWR
+216 ETITGWR

-230 KAREIKTFQGINQTY
+230 REREIKTFQGINQRY
-245 KKHQLQAGFWS
+245 KKQQLQSGFWS
-256 SLLSPLTFLVVNTT
+256 SLLSPLTFLVVNGT
-270 LLILIWQGNGA
+270 LILLIWQGDSAISDNR
-281 VSQNLLEQGMLV
+281 LEQGMLV

-305 LVKMIMVVSTLN
+305 LVKLIMVVTTLN

-324 RIQEVFDQES
+324 RIQEVFEQKS
-334 ENVEADLPVVKS
+334 EDVDANLPVIYS
-346 RDKDLVFSVHDL
+346 RDKELIFSVNHL
-358 TFAYPNSAEESL
+358 SFSYPKSAEESL
-370 SGIDFELRKGQF
+370 IDIDFELCKRQF
-382 MGIIGGTG
+382 MGLIGGTG

-402 LYSLPTSQLSVY
+402 LYSIPTSQLSFF
-414 IDGKSPKNVKE
+414 IEGKSPRNLKE
-425 WRQQIAVV
+425 WRQQLAIV

-444 RSNLSLGLA
+444 RSNLSLGLE
-453 SVSESDLWA
+453 SVLDSELWA

-507 APILILDDATSAL
+507 APILVLDDATSAL

-528 LASIRRE
+528 LSAIRRAF
-535 LPEQTLIMVSQR
+535 PEQTLIMVSQR
-547 TNSLRAADQILV
+547 TNSLRTADQILV

-586 SQHREEGSH
+586 SQHREEDSH

>member
-1 MFTSLV
+1 
-7 SSQLHKQLLLN
+7 
-18 KRMKRFFR
+18 MKFLSR
-26 YFQPYQ
+26 YFKDYI
-32 KEAILGPVFKLLE
+32 KESILGPVFKLLE
-45 ASFEL
+45 ACFEL
-50 LVPLIIAFIVDTII
+50 LVPLIIAYIVDTII
-64 PNGNQGDLVAMLLL
+64 PNGSQGNLVAMLFL
-78 LVGLACVGIL
+78 LVGLACIGII
-88 VSLTAQYFSAK
+88 VSLIAQYYSAK

-104 TKALTNDL
+104 TKELTNDL

-158 IVVFGSLMM
+158 IVVFGSLIM
-167 AFYISPSLSVYF
+167 AFYISPSLSAYF
-179 LGMIILLLIIV
+179 LGMIILLIFIV
-190 TGISI
+190 TVISV
-195 ITSRMYQS
+195 ITSRIYQS
-203 IRKDVDSLVGQVG
+203 MRKELDGLVGQVR
-216 ETVMGWR
+216 ETVTGWR

-230 KAREIKTFQGINQTY
+230 REREIKAFQGINQIY
-245 KKHQLQAGFWS
+245 KKQQLQAGFWS
-256 SLLSPLTFLVVNTT
+256 SLLSPLTFLVVNGT
-270 LLILIWQGNGA
+270 LLILIWQGNIA
-281 VSQNLLEQGMLV
+281 ISHNLLEQGMLV

-324 RIQEVFDQES
+324 RIQEVFDQTSEDVES
-334 ENVEADLPVVKS
+334 SLPKVVS
-346 RDKDLVFSVHDL
+346 EDKEIIFSVRHL
-358 TFAYPNSAEESL
+358 SFSYPKSAEESL
-370 SGIDFELRKGQF
+370 SDIAFDLRKGQF

-402 LYSLPTSQLSVY
+402 LYSVPTNQLSLF
-414 IDGKSPKNVKE
+414 IDGKSPKNLKE
-425 WRQQIAVV
+425 WRQRIAIV
-433 PQQAQLFAGTV
+433 PQQAQLFAGTI
-444 RSNLSLGLA
+444 RSNLSLGLEEI
-453 SVSESDLWA
+453 SDSDLWS

-528 LASIRRE
+528 LVAIRQE
-535 LPEQTLIMVSQR
+535 LPGQNLIMVSQR
-547 TNSLRAADQILV
+547 TNSLRTADQILV
-559 LDQGRQVGLGRH
+559 LEQGRQVGLGRH
-571 EDLLRSSAIYQEIDQ
+571 EDLLRSSAIYQEIHQ
-586 SQHREEGSH
+586 SQQQGEEDSY

>member
-1 MFTSLV
+1 
-7 SSQLHKQLLLN
+7 
-18 KRMKRFFR
+18 MKFLSR
-26 YFQPYQ
+26 YFKDYI
-32 KEAILGPVFKLLE
+32 KESILGPVFKLLE
-45 ASFEL
+45 ACFEL
-50 LVPLIIAFIVDTII
+50 LVPLIIAYIVDTII
-64 PNGNQGDLVAMLLL
+64 PNGSQGNLVAMLFL
-78 LVGLACVGIL
+78 LVGLACIGII
-88 VSLTAQYFSAK
+88 VSLIAQYYSAK

-104 TKALTNDL
+104 TKELTNDL

-158 IVVFGSLMM
+158 IVVFGSLIM
-167 AFYISPSLSVYF
+167 AFYISPSLSAYF
-179 LGMIILLLIIV
+179 LEMIILLIFIV
-190 TGISI
+190 TVISVM
-195 ITSRMYQS
+195 TSRIYQS
-203 IRKDVDSLVGQVG
+203 MRKELDGLVGQVR
-216 ETVMGWR
+216 ETVTGWR

-230 KAREIKTFQGINQTY
+230 REREIKAFQGINQIY
-245 KKHQLQAGFWS
+245 KKQQLQAGFWS
-256 SLLSPLTFLVVNTT
+256 SLLSPLTFLVVNGT
-270 LLILIWQGNGA
+270 LLILIWQGNIA
-281 VSQNLLEQGMLV
+281 ISHNLLEQGMLV

-324 RIQEVFDQES
+324 RIQEVFDQTSEDVES
-334 ENVEADLPVVKS
+334 SLPKVVS
-346 RDKDLVFSVHDL
+346 EDKEIIFSVRHIS
-358 TFAYPNSAEESL
+358 FSYPKSAEESL
-370 SGIDFELRKGQF
+370 SDIAFDLRKGQF

-402 LYSLPTSQLSVY
+402 LYSVPTNQLSLF
-414 IDGKSPKNVKE
+414 IDGKSPKNLKE
-425 WRQQIAVV
+425 WRQQIAIV
-433 PQQAQLFAGTV
+433 PQQAQLFAGTI
-444 RSNLSLGLA
+444 RSNLSLGLEEI
-453 SVSESDLWA
+453 SDSDLWSA
-462 ALEIAQAKSF
+462 IEIAQAKSF

-507 APILILDDATSAL
+507 APILVLDDATSAL

-528 LASIRRE
+528 LAAIRRAF
-535 LPEQTLIMVSQR
+535 PAQTLIMVSQR
-547 TNSLRAADQILV
+547 TNSLRTADQILV
-559 LDQGRQVGLGRH
+559 FDQGRQVGLGRH

-586 SQHREEGSH
+586 SQHREEDSH

>member
-1 MFTSLV
+1 
-7 SSQLHKQLLLN
+7 
-18 KRMKRFFR
+18 MKFLSR
-26 YFQPYQ
+26 YFKDYI
-32 KEAILGPVFKLLE
+32 KESILGPVFKLLE
-45 ASFEL
+45 ACFEL
-50 LVPLIIAFIVDTII
+50 LVPLIIAYIVDTII
-64 PNGNQGDLVAMLLL
+64 PNGSQGNLVAMLFL
-78 LVGLACVGIL
+78 LVGLACIGII
-88 VSLTAQYFSAK
+88 VSLIAQYYSAK

-104 TKALTNDL
+104 TKELTNDL

-158 IVVFGSLMM
+158 IVVFGSLIM
-167 AFYISPSLSVYF
+167 AFYISPSLSAYF
-179 LGMIILLLIIV
+179 LGMIILLIFIV
-190 TGISI
+190 TVISVM
-195 ITSRMYQS
+195 TSRIYQS
-203 IRKDVDSLVGQVG
+203 IRKELDGLVGQVR
-216 ETVMGWR
+216 ETVTGWR

-230 KAREIKTFQGINQTY
+230 REREIKAFHGINQIY
-245 KKHQLQAGFWS
+245 KKQQLQAGFWS
-256 SLLSPLTFLVVNTT
+256 SLLSPLTFLVVNGT
-270 LLILIWQGNGA
+270 LLILIWQGNIA
-281 VSQNLLEQGMLV
+281 ISHNLLEQGMLV

-324 RIQEVFDQES
+324 RIQEVFDQTSEDVES
-334 ENVEADLPVVKS
+334 SLPKVVS
-346 RDKDLVFSVHDL
+346 EDKEIIFSVRHL
-358 TFAYPNSAEESL
+358 SFSYPKSAEESL
-370 SGIDFELRKGQF
+370 SDIAFDLRKGQF

-402 LYSLPTSQLSVY
+402 LYSVPTNQLSLFN
-414 IDGKSPKNVKE
+414 DGKSPKNLKE

-433 PQQAQLFAGTV
+433 PQQAQLFAGTI
-444 RSNLSLGLA
+444 RSNLSLGLEEI
-453 SVSESDLWA
+453 SDSDLWS

-528 LASIRRE
+528 LVAIRQE
-535 LPEQTLIMVSQR
+535 LPGQNLIMVSQR
-547 TNSLRAADQILV
+547 TNSLRTADQILV
-559 LDQGRQVGLGRH
+559 LEQGRQVGLGCH
-571 EDLLRSSAIYQEIDQ
+571 EDLLRSSAIYQEIHQ
-586 SQHREEGSH
+586 SQQQGEEDSY

>member
-1 MFTSLV
+1 
-7 SSQLHKQLLLN
+7 
-18 KRMKRFFR
+18 MKFLSR
-26 YFQPYQ
+26 YFKDYI
-32 KEAILGPVFKLLE
+32 KESILGPVFKLLE
-45 ASFEL
+45 ACFEL
-50 LVPLIIAFIVDTII
+50 LVPLIIAYIVDTII
-64 PNGNQGDLVAMLLL
+64 PNGSQGNLVAMLFL
-78 LVGLACVGIL
+78 LVGLACIGII
-88 VSLTAQYFSAK
+88 VSLIAQYYSAK

-104 TKALTNDL
+104 TKELTNDL

-158 IVVFGSLMM
+158 IVVFGSLIM
-167 AFYISPSLSVYF
+167 AFYISPSLSAYF
-179 LGMIILLLIIV
+179 LGMIILLIFIV
-190 TGISI
+190 TVISVM
-195 ITSRMYQS
+195 TSRIYQS
-203 IRKDVDSLVGQVG
+203 IRKELDGLVGQVR
-216 ETVMGWR
+216 ETVTGWR

-230 KAREIKTFQGINQTY
+230 REREIKAFHGINQIY
-245 KKHQLQAGFWS
+245 KKQQLQAGFWS
-256 SLLSPLTFLVVNTT
+256 SLLSPLTFLVVNGT
-270 LLILIWQGNGA
+270 LLILIWQGNIA
-281 VSQNLLEQGMLV
+281 ISQNLLEQGMLV

-324 RIQEVFDQES
+324 RIQEVFDQTSEDVES
-334 ENVEADLPVVKS
+334 SLPIVVS
-346 RDKDLVFSVHDL
+346 EDKEIIFSVRHL
-358 TFAYPNSAEESL
+358 SFSYPKSAEESL
-370 SGIDFELRKGQF
+370 SDITFDLRKGQF

-402 LYSLPTSQLSVY
+402 LYSVPTNQLSLF
-414 IDGKSPKNVKE
+414 IDGKSPKNLKE

-433 PQQAQLFAGTV
+433 PQQAQLFAGTI
-444 RSNLSLGLA
+444 RSNLSLGLEEI
-453 SVSESDLWA
+453 SDSDLWS

-528 LASIRRE
+528 LVAIRQE
-535 LPEQTLIMVSQR
+535 LPGQNLIMVSQR
-547 TNSLRAADQILV
+547 TNSLRTADQILV
-559 LDQGRQVGLGRH
+559 LEQGRQVGLGRH
-571 EDLLRSSAIYQEIDQ
+571 EDLLRSSAIYQEIHQ
-586 SQHREEGSH
+586 SQQQGEEDSY
-595 ETI
+595 ETS

>member
-1 MFTSLV
+1 
-7 SSQLHKQLLLN
+7 
-18 KRMKRFFR
+18 MKFLSR
-26 YFQPYQ
+26 YFKDYI

-45 ASFEL
+45 ACFEL
-50 LVPLIIAFIVDTII
+50 LVPLIIAYIVDTII
-64 PNGNQGDLVAMLLL
+64 PNGSQGNLVAMLFL
-78 LVGLACVGIL
+78 LVGIACIGII
-88 VSLTAQYFSAK
+88 VSLIAQYYSAK

-104 TKALTNDL
+104 TKELTNDL

-158 IVVFGSLMM
+158 IVVFGSLIM
-167 AFYISPSLSVYF
+167 AFYISPSLSAYF
-179 LGMIILLLIIV
+179 LGMIILLIFIV
-190 TGISI
+190 TVISVM
-195 ITSRMYQS
+195 TSRIYQS
-203 IRKDVDSLVGQVG
+203 MRKELDGLVGQVR
-216 ETVMGWR
+216 ETVTGWR

-230 KAREIKTFQGINQTY
+230 REREIKAFQGINQIY
-245 KKHQLQAGFWS
+245 KKQQLQAGFWS
-256 SLLSPLTFLVVNTT
+256 SLLSPLTFLVVNGT
-270 LLILIWQGNGA
+270 LLILIWQGNIA
-281 VSQNLLEQGMLV
+281 ISHNLLEQGMLV

-324 RIQEVFDQES
+324 RIQEVFDQTSEDVES
-334 ENVEADLPVVKS
+334 SLPRVVS
-346 RDKDLVFSVHDL
+346 EDKEIIFSVRHL
-358 TFAYPNSAEESL
+358 SFSYPKSAEESL
-370 SGIDFELRKGQF
+370 SDIAFDLRKGQF

-402 LYSLPTSQLSVY
+402 LYSVPTNQLSLF
-414 IDGKSPKNVKE
+414 IDGKSPKNLKE
-425 WRQQIAVV
+425 WRQQIAIV
-433 PQQAQLFAGTV
+433 PQQAQLFAGTI
-444 RSNLSLGLA
+444 RSNLSLGLEEI
-453 SVSESDLWA
+453 SDSDLWS

-479 DSPVEAFGKNFSGGQ
+479 NSPVEAFGKNFSGGQ

-528 LASIRRE
+528 LVAIRQE
-535 LPEQTLIMVSQR
+535 LPGQNLIMVSQR
-547 TNSLRAADQILV
+547 TNSLRTADQILV
-559 LDQGRQVGLGRH
+559 LDQGCQVGLGRH

-586 SQHREEGSH
+586 SQHREEDSH

>member
-1 MFTSLV
+1 
-7 SSQLHKQLLLN
+7 
-18 KRMKRFFR
+18 MKFLSR
-26 YFQPYQ
+26 YFKDYI
-32 KEAILGPVFKLLE
+32 KESILGPVFKLLE
-45 ASFEL
+45 ACFEL
-50 LVPLIIAFIVDTII
+50 LVPLIIAYIVDTII
-64 PNGNQGDLVAMLLL
+64 PNGSQGNLVAMLFL
-78 LVGLACVGIL
+78 LVGLACIGII
-88 VSLTAQYFSAK
+88 VSLIAQYYSAK

-104 TKALTNDL
+104 TKELTNDL

-158 IVVFGSLMM
+158 IVVFGSLIM
-167 AFYISPSLSVYF
+167 AFYISPSLSAYF
-179 LGMIILLLIIV
+179 LGMIILLIFIV
-190 TGISI
+190 TVISVM
-195 ITSRMYQS
+195 TSRIYQS
-203 IRKDVDSLVGQVG
+203 IRKELDGLVGQVR
-216 ETVMGWR
+216 ETVTGWR

-230 KAREIKTFQGINQTY
+230 REREIKAFHGINQIY
-245 KKHQLQAGFWS
+245 KKQQLQAGFWS
-256 SLLSPLTFLVVNTT
+256 SLLSPLTFLVVNGT
-270 LLILIWQGNGA
+270 LLILIWQGNIA
-281 VSQNLLEQGMLV
+281 ISQNLLEQGMLV

-324 RIQEVFDQES
+324 RIQEVFDQTSEDVES
-334 ENVEADLPVVKS
+334 SLPIVVS
-346 RDKDLVFSVHDL
+346 EDKEIIFSVRHL
-358 TFAYPNSAEESL
+358 SFSYPKSAEESL
-370 SGIDFELRKGQF
+370 SDITFDLRKGQF

-402 LYSLPTSQLSVY
+402 LYSVPTNQLSLFN
-414 IDGKSPKNVKE
+414 DGKSPKNLKE
-425 WRQQIAVV
+425 WRQQIAIV
-433 PQQAQLFAGTV
+433 PQQAQLFAGTI
-444 RSNLSLGLA
+444 RSNLSLGLEEI
-453 SVSESDLWA
+453 SDSDLWS

-507 APILILDDATSAL
+507 ALILILDDATSAL

-528 LASIRRE
+528 LAAIRQE
-535 LPEQTLIMVSQR
+535 LPGQNLIMVSQR
-547 TNSLRAADQILV
+547 TNSLRTADQILV
-559 LDQGRQVGLGRH
+559 LEQGRQVGLGRH
-571 EDLLRSSAIYQEIDQ
+571 EVLLRSSAIYQEIHQ
-586 SQHREEGSH
+586 SQQQGEEG
-595 ETI
+595 

>member
-1 MFTSLV
+1 
-7 SSQLHKQLLLN
+7 
-18 KRMKRFFR
+18 MKFLSR
-26 YFQPYQ
+26 YFKDYI
-32 KEAILGPVFKLLE
+32 KESILGPVFKLLE
-45 ASFEL
+45 ACFEL
-50 LVPLIIAFIVDTII
+50 LVPLIIAYIVDTII
-64 PNGNQGDLVAMLLL
+64 PNGSQGNLVAMLFL
-78 LVGLACVGIL
+78 LVGIACIGII
-88 VSLTAQYFSAK
+88 VSLIAQYFSAK

-104 TKALTNDL
+104 TKELTNDL

-158 IVVFGSLMM
+158 IVVFGSLIM
-167 AFYISPSLSVYF
+167 AFYISPSLSAYF
-179 LGMIILLLIIV
+179 LGMIILLIFIV
-190 TGISI
+190 TVISVM
-195 ITSRMYQS
+195 TSRIYQS
-203 IRKDVDSLVGQVG
+203 MRKELDGLVGQVR
-216 ETVMGWR
+216 ETVTGWR

-230 KAREIKTFQGINQTY
+230 REREIKAFQGINQIY
-245 KKHQLQAGFWS
+245 KKQQLQAGFWS
-256 SLLSPLTFLVVNTT
+256 SLLSPLTFLVVNST
-270 LLILIWQGNGA
+270 LLILIWQGNI
-281 VSQNLLEQGMLV
+281 VISHNLLEQGMLV

-324 RIQEVFDQES
+324 RIQEVFEQES
-334 ENVEADLPVVKS
+334 EDVESSLPKVVS
-346 RDKDLVFSVHDL
+346 EDKEIIFSVRHL
-358 TFAYPNSAEESL
+358 SFSYPKSAEESL
-370 SGIDFELRKGQF
+370 SDIAFDLRKGQF

-402 LYSLPTSQLSVY
+402 LYSVPTNQLSLF
-414 IDGKSPKNVKE
+414 IDGKSPKNLKE
-425 WRQQIAVV
+425 WRQRIAIV
-433 PQQAQLFAGTV
+433 PQQAQLFAGTI
-444 RSNLSLGLA
+444 RSNLSLGLEEI
-453 SVSESDLWA
+453 SDSDLWS
-462 ALEIAQAKSF
+462 ALEVAQAKSF

-528 LASIRRE
+528 LVAIRQE
-535 LPEQTLIMVSQR
+535 LPGQNLIMVSQR
-547 TNSLRAADQILV
+547 TNSLRTADQILV
-559 LDQGRQVGLGRH
+559 LEQGRQVGLGCH
-571 EDLLRSSAIYQEIDQ
+571 EDLLRSSAIYQEIHQ
-586 SQHREEGSH
+586 SQQQGEEDSY

>member
-1 MFTSLV
+1 
-7 SSQLHKQLLLN
+7 
-18 KRMKRFFR
+18 MKLFFQ
-26 YFQPYQ
+26 YFKPY
-32 KEAILGPVFKLLE
+32 KNESILGPVFKLLE

-50 LVPLIIAFIVDTII
+50 LVPLIIAYIVDTII
-64 PNGNQGDLVAMLLL
+64 PNGNRGDLVAMLFL
-78 LVGLACVGIL
+78 LVGLACIGII
-88 VSLTAQYFSAK
+88 VSITAQYFSAK

-129 SSLLT
+129 ASLLT
-134 RLTSDTLQIQTGI
+134 RLTSDTLQVQTGI

-158 IVVFGSLMM
+158 IVVFGSLIM
-167 AFYISPSLSVYF
+167 AFYISPSLSIYF
-179 LGMIILLLIIV
+179 LGMILLLLVIV
-190 TGISI
+190 TGISVL
-195 ITSRMYQS
+195 TSRIYQS
-203 IRKDVDSLVGQVG
+203 IRKELDCLVGQVR
-216 ETVMGWR
+216 ETITGWR

-230 KAREIKTFQGINQTY
+230 REREIKTFQGINQRY
-245 KKHQLQAGFWS
+245 KKQQLQAGFWS
-256 SLLSPLTFLVVNTT
+256 SLLSPLTFLVVNGT
-270 LLILIWQGNGA
+270 LILLIWQGDSAISDNR
-281 VSQNLLEQGMLV
+281 LEQGMLV

-305 LVKMIMVVSTLN
+305 LVKLIMVVTTLN

-324 RIQEVFDQES
+324 RIQEVFEQKS
-334 ENVEADLPVVKS
+334 EDVDANLPVVYS
-346 RDKDLVFSVHDL
+346 RDKELIFSVNHL
-358 TFAYPNSAEESL
+358 SFSYPKSAEESL
-370 SGIDFELRKGQF
+370 IDIDFELCKRQF
-382 MGIIGGTG
+382 MGLIGGTG

-402 LYSLPTSQLSVY
+402 LYSIPTSQLSFF
-414 IDGKSPKNVKE
+414 IEGKSPRNLKE
-425 WRQQIAVV
+425 WRQQLAIV

-444 RSNLSLGLA
+444 RSNLSLGLE
-453 SVSESDLWA
+453 SVLDSELWA

-507 APILILDDATSAL
+507 APILVLDDATSAL

-528 LASIRRE
+528 LSAIR
-535 LPEQTLIMVSQR
+535 LAFPEQTLIMVSQR
-547 TNSLRAADQILV
+547 TNSLRTADQILV

-586 SQHREEGSH
+586 SQHREEDSH

>member
-1 MFTSLV
+1 
-7 SSQLHKQLLLN
+7 
-18 KRMKRFFR
+18 MKFLSR
-26 YFQPYQ
+26 YFKDYI
-32 KEAILGPVFKLLE
+32 KESILGPVFKLLE
-45 ASFEL
+45 ACFEL
-50 LVPLIIAFIVDTII
+50 LVPLIIAYIVDTII
-64 PNGNQGDLVAMLLL
+64 PNGSQGNLVAMLFL
-78 LVGLACVGIL
+78 LVGLACIGII
-88 VSLTAQYFSAK
+88 VSLIAQYYSAK

-104 TKALTNDL
+104 TKELTNDL

-158 IVVFGSLMM
+158 IVVFGSLIM
-167 AFYISPSLSVYF
+167 AFYISPSLSAYF
-179 LGMIILLLIIV
+179 LGMIILLIFIV
-190 TGISI
+190 TVISVM
-195 ITSRMYQS
+195 TSRIYQS
-203 IRKDVDSLVGQVG
+203 MRKELDGLVGQVR
-216 ETVMGWR
+216 ETVTGWR

-230 KAREIKTFQGINQTY
+230 REREIKAFQGINQIY
-245 KKHQLQAGFWS
+245 KKQQLQAGFWS
-256 SLLSPLTFLVVNTT
+256 SLLSPLTFLVVNST
-270 LLILIWQGNGA
+270 LLILIWQGNT
-281 VSQNLLEQGMLV
+281 SISNNLLEQGMLV

-324 RIQEVFDQES
+324 RIQEVFDQTSEDVES
-334 ENVEADLPVVKS
+334 SLPKVVS
-346 RDKDLVFSVHDL
+346 EDKEIIFSVCHL
-358 TFAYPNSAEESL
+358 SFSYPKSAEESL
-370 SGIDFELRKGQF
+370 SDIAFDLRKGQF

-402 LYSLPTSQLSVY
+402 LYSVPTNQLSLFIY
-414 IDGKSPKNVKE
+414 GKSPKSLKE
-425 WRQQIAVV
+425 WRQRIAIV
-433 PQQAQLFAGTV
+433 PQQAQLFAGTI
-444 RSNLSLGLA
+444 RSNLSLGLEEI
-453 SVSESDLWA
+453 SDSDLWS

-528 LASIRRE
+528 LVAIRQE
-535 LPEQTLIMVSQR
+535 LPGQNLIMVSQR
-547 TNSLRAADQILV
+547 TNSLRTADQILV
-559 LDQGRQVGLGRH
+559 LEQGRQVGLGRH
-571 EDLLRSSAIYQEIDQ
+571 EDLLRSSAIYQEIHQ
-586 SQHREEGSH
+586 SQQQGEEDSY

>member
-1 MFTSLV
+1 
-7 SSQLHKQLLLN
+7 
-18 KRMKRFFR
+18 MKFLSR
-26 YFQPYQ
+26 YFKDYV
-32 KEAILGPVFKLLE
+32 KESILGPVFKLLE
-45 ASFEL
+45 ACFEL
-50 LVPLIIAFIVDTII
+50 LVPLIIAYIVDTII
-64 PNGNQGDLVAMLLL
+64 PNGSQGNLVAMLFL
-78 LVGLACVGIL
+78 LVGIACIGII
-88 VSLTAQYFSAK
+88 VSLIAQYYSAK

-104 TKALTNDL
+104 TKELTNDL

-158 IVVFGSLMM
+158 IVVFGSLIM
-167 AFYISPSLSVYF
+167 AFYISPSLSAYF
-179 LGMIILLLIIV
+179 LGMIILLIFIV
-190 TGISI
+190 TVISVM
-195 ITSRMYQS
+195 TSRIYQS
-203 IRKDVDSLVGQVG
+203 MRKELDGLVGQVR
-216 ETVMGWR
+216 ETVTGWR

-230 KAREIKTFQGINQTY
+230 REREIKAFQGINQIY
-245 KKHQLQAGFWS
+245 KKQQLQAGFWS
-256 SLLSPLTFLVVNTT
+256 SLLSPLTFLVVNGT
-270 LLILIWQGNGA
+270 LLILIWRGNIA
-281 VSQNLLEQGMLV
+281 ISHNLLEQGMLV

-305 LVKMIMVVSTLN
+305 LVKMIIVVSTLN

-324 RIQEVFDQES
+324 RIQEVFDQTSEDVES
-334 ENVEADLPVVKS
+334 SLPKVVS
-346 RDKDLVFSVHDL
+346 EDKEIIFSVRHIS
-358 TFAYPNSAEESL
+358 FSYPKSAEESL
-370 SGIDFELRKGQF
+370 SDIAFDLRKGQF

-402 LYSLPTSQLSVY
+402 LYSVPTNQLSLF
-414 IDGKSPKNVKE
+414 IDGKSPKNLKE
-425 WRQQIAVV
+425 WRQQIAIV
-433 PQQAQLFAGTV
+433 PQQAQLFAGTI
-444 RSNLSLGLA
+444 RSNLSLGLEEI
-453 SVSESDLWA
+453 SDSDLWS

-528 LASIRRE
+528 LVAIRQE
-535 LPEQTLIMVSQR
+535 LPGQNLIMVSQR
-547 TNSLRAADQILV
+547 TNSLRTADQILV
-559 LDQGRQVGLGRH
+559 LEQGRQVGLGRH
-571 EDLLRSSAIYQEIDQ
+571 EDLLRSSAIYQEIHQ
-586 SQHREEGSH
+586 SQQQGGEDSY

>member
-1 MFTSLV
+1 
-7 SSQLHKQLLLN
+7 
-18 KRMKRFFR
+18 MKFLSR
-26 YFQPYQ
+26 YFKDYI
-32 KEAILGPVFKLLE
+32 KESILGPVFKLLE
-45 ASFEL
+45 ACFEL
-50 LVPLIIAFIVDTII
+50 LVPLIIAYIVDTII
-64 PNGNQGDLVAMLLL
+64 PNGSQGNLVAMLFL
-78 LVGLACVGIL
+78 LVGLACIGII
-88 VSLTAQYFSAK
+88 VSLIAQYYSAK

-104 TKALTNDL
+104 TKELTNDL

-158 IVVFGSLMM
+158 IVVFGSLIM
-167 AFYISPSLSVYF
+167 AFYINPSLSAYF
-179 LGMIILLLIIV
+179 LGMIILLIFIV
-190 TGISI
+190 TVISVM
-195 ITSRMYQS
+195 TSRIYQS
-203 IRKDVDSLVGQVG
+203 MRKELDGLVGQVR
-216 ETVMGWR
+216 ETVTGWR

-230 KAREIKTFQGINQTY
+230 REREIKAFQGINQIY
-245 KKHQLQAGFWS
+245 KKQQLQAGFWS
-256 SLLSPLTFLVVNTT
+256 SLLSPLTFLVVNGT
-270 LLILIWQGNGA
+270 LLILIWQGNIA
-281 VSQNLLEQGMLV
+281 ISHKLLEQGMLV

-324 RIQEVFDQES
+324 RIQEVFDQTSEEVES
-334 ENVEADLPVVKS
+334 SLPKVVS
-346 RDKDLVFSVHDL
+346 EDKEIIFSVRHL
-358 TFAYPNSAEESL
+358 SFSYPKSAEESL
-370 SGIDFELRKGQF
+370 SDITFDLRKGQF

-402 LYSLPTSQLSVY
+402 LYSVPTNQLSLFN
-414 IDGKSPKNVKE
+414 DGKSPKNLKE

-433 PQQAQLFAGTV
+433 LQQAQLFAGTI
-444 RSNLSLGLA
+444 RSNLSLGLEEI
-453 SVSESDLWA
+453 SDSDLWS

-528 LASIRRE
+528 LVAIRQE
-535 LPEQTLIMVSQR
+535 LPGQNLIMVSQR
-547 TNSLRAADQILV
+547 TNSLRTADQILV
-559 LDQGRQVGLGRH
+559 LEQGRQVGLGRH
-571 EDLLRSSAIYQEIDQ
+571 EDLLRSSAIYQEIHQ
-586 SQHREEGSH
+586 SQQQGEEDSY
-595 ETI
+595 ETS